1 MTELFALTLTATGE
15 VRDADGNL
23 IGQQDISE
31 TIHVTA
37 AQAQALIEGE
47 SS

>member
-1 MTELFALTLTATGE
+1 MTELFALTLTATGQ
-15 VRDADGNL
+15 VHDADGNL
-23 IGQQDISE
+23 VSEQDITE